1 MKNLLP
7 KFVLVAFFAITSNAA
22 INAQDVIGYITKSD
36 KIEGGDVRA
45 WSMPNYGGWETNFV
59 HEYPKSENNCEKK

>member
-1 MKNLLP
+1 M
-7 KFVLVAFFAITSNAA
+7 SG
-22 INAQDVIGYITKSD
+22 GYITKSD

-59 HEYPKSENNCEKK
+59 HEFPKPENITSEQNNYIKNI